1 MHTAGPGVASTFVIT
16 LDRLINVL
24 GGYGARWQGGS
35 ADRQTEL
42 RSVVLPEIVDGRTV
56 SGDVLLAIG
65 AATTSEAVRWARAA
79 RAVVVLTRGGGDP
92 EPDTAGVAVLVV
104 DSAMPW
110 SEFAAI
116 VYGLVME
123 GRETESGRGPT
134 DLFAL
139 ADNLSNAVGG
149 AVVIEDRASQV
160 LAFSRGQLDA
170 DPARAATILDRQA
183 PPSLRAVFDAHGVF
197 AHLAVSDEPLFVPGD
212 DAVGLTGRMVV
223 AARAGRELLGSVWV
237 AVPKPLAGAQR
248 QALADGARTVA
259 LHLLRS
265 RASADLERQVE
276 SEMVIRLLESP
287 ADAETVASRLGL
299 PPSALRVIA
308 LRAVDTAGRHSAL
321 LQMFERA
328 TAGFG
333 WSRPSRSALAD
344 ATVYTVLAAEPA
356 AVARDWVSALIS
368 TLPDQV
374 TVKAG
379 ISAPAAATDLAVA
392 RTEAD
397 ECLALQES
405 TDAGEPPAYD
415 ESWDDLLLRRLKTA
429 ARSGRTPTRG
439 AVAEL
444 REHDSAHGTAYVPT
458 LRAWLQERGDPVRT
472 AAHLGVHEN
481 TVRYRMRRMAELTEL
496 HLDDARKRFAM
507 TIELAV
513 LD

>member
-1 MHTAGPGVASTFVIT
+1 MIT

-35 ADRQTEL
+35 AERQTEL
-42 RSVVLPEIVDGRTV
+42 RSVVLPEAVEGRTV

-65 AATTSEAVRWARAA
+65 ATSSAEALQWARDARAA
-79 RAVVVLTRGGGDP
+79 VVLTRGGGPAP
-92 EPDTAGVAVLVV
+92 ELDTAGVAVLVV
-104 DSAMPW
+104 DSALPW

-139 ADNLSNAVGG
+139 ADSLAGAVGG

-160 LAFSRGQLDA
+160 LAFSRGQQDA
-170 DPARAATILDRQA
+170 DPARAATILSRQA
-183 PPSLRAVFDAHGVF
+183 PPELRAVFDRHGVF
-197 AHLAVSDEPLFVPGD
+197 THLATSDDPVFVPGD
-212 DAVGLTGRMVV
+212 DSVGLTGRMVV
-223 AARAGRELLGSVWV
+223 AARAGRELLGSIWV
-237 AVPKPLAGAQR
+237 ASPVPLTGTR
-248 QALADGARTVA
+248 GQALADGAHTVA

-276 SEMVIRLLESP
+276 SDLVLRLLESA
-287 ADAETVASRLGL
+287 ADAEPVASRLGL
-299 PPSALRVIA
+299 PPEALRVIA
-308 LRAVDTAGRHSAL
+308 LRARDDTNPHSAL
-321 LQMFERA
+321 LQIFERA

-344 ATVYTVLAAEPA
+344 GTVYTVLAAEAA
-356 AVARDWVSALIS
+356 AVARDWVGALVS
-368 TLPDQV
+368 TLPGPL
-374 TVKAG
+374 TVRAG
-379 ISAPAAATDLAVA
+379 ISAPATVTELSVA

-405 TDAGEPPAYD
+405 TGVSEPPAYD

-429 ARSGRTPTRG
+429 ARSGRTPHRG

-444 REHDSAHGTAYVPT
+444 RDHDRQHGTAYVET
-458 LRAWLQERGDPVRT
+458 LRAWLHESGDPGRT
-472 AAHLGVHEN
+472 AARLGVHEN
-481 TVRYRMRRMAELTEL
+481 TVRYRMKRMAELTDL
-496 HLDDARKRFAM
+496 HLDDANKRFAM